1 MPVTWLSESYDH
13 GPEDLERLAAVAAA
27 LAAAPLRNVLVV
39 STADDTTSAGPV
51 LVHLNP
57 VRQEPVTAT

>member
-1 MPVTWLSESYDH
+1 MTWLSESYDH
-13 GPEDLERLAAVAAA
+13 GPEDVERLAAVVAA
-27 LAAAPLRNVLVV
+27 LAAAPPRNVLVV
-39 STADDTTSAGPV
+39 STADDTTSGGSA